1 MKRQDFFIGLFLLK
15 LLDVITTIINIQ
27 TVDMIET
34 NPMIRPIISLFGIG
48 GLITISLIG
57 SGVMAVAL
65 ERVYRV
71 KSMRVYCW
79 LPFVFWGIMPVINFI
94 SLGYAL

>member
-1 MKRQDFFIGLFLLK
+1 MK
-15 LLDVITTIINIQ
+15 LLDVIITTINIQ
-27 TVDMIET
+27 AFDMVEA
-34 NPMIRPIISLFGIG
+34 NPLIRPIISLFGIG

-71 KSMRVYCW
+71 KSMRAYCW
-79 LPFVFWGIMPVINFI
+79 LPFIFWGIMPVINFI